1 MATGTPSRLHIW
13 HAAASDDAPGRLE
26 THCESLLDSEEL
38 AAADRFRVAT
48 ARNQHVVGR
57 GMVRWLLG
65 GASVPPQRIRF
76 GCGDHGKPFVV
87 EPAAA
92 RQPFNIAH
100 TDGLV
105 LCGIAD
111 NETLELVGVDVEPM
125 NRRTTTDLAERYFSP
140 PEVAALRAQPN
151 HEQKRFFLRI
161 WTLKESFIKALGT
174 GLSTPLADFAFHDIE
189 SDSPSIEFLAPEL
202 DDGRD
207 WRFFCFEPR
216 LGFLGAA
223 AVRPA
228 SGIEAVLDCRPFEP
242 FFGEED
248 ADAKG

>member
-1 MATGTPSRLHIW
+1 MATTAFSRLRIW
-13 HAAASDDAPGRLE
+13 HAAAAADVPGSME
-26 THCESLLDSEEL
+26 TQCESLLDSEEL

-65 GASVPPQRIRF
+65 GSEVPPSRIRF

-87 EPAAA
+87 EPAEA

-105 LCGIAD
+105 MCGIAD
-111 NETLELVGVDVEPM
+111 DATLELVGVDVEPI

-174 GLSTPLADFAFHDIE
+174 GLSTPLADFAFHGIDT
-189 SDSPSIEFLAPEL
+189 DSPSIEFLSPEL
-202 DDGRD
+202 DDGRS

-216 LGFLGAA
+216 QGYLGAA
-223 AVRPA
+223 AVCSA
-228 SGIEAVLDCRPFEP
+228 SDYEAVLDCRAFEP
-242 FFGEED
+242 VFTKNIS
-248 ADAKG
+248 DAKG